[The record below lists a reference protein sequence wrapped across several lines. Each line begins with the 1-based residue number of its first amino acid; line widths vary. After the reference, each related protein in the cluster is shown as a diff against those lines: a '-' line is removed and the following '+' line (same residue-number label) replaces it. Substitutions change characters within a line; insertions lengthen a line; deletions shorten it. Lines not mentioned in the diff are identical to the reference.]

1 MKRGFTLIELIIVV
15 SIILILAGIAASA
28 FGRVMFHTRSRIG
41 IPIHTVR

>member
-15 SIILILAGIAASA
+15 SIIAILAAVLASA
-28 FGRVMFHTRSRIG
+28 FGRVMFHARPRIG